1 MRLTSQNLAT
11 NKLIQE
17 LCIWL
22 ISAQT
27 GRPAALPTYL
37 LLLCYLLQ
45 THGQAILNNIG
56 GSKQSEGKMLLRF
69 EDMTS

>member
-27 GRPAALPTYL
+27 GGPAALPTYL

-56 GSKQSEGKMLLRF
+56 GSKQSEGKMLQRF